1 MNHINSKDHIDS
13 GSVSIS
19 NKSDNEPQTKD
30 GIFAGIFS
38 TMDQPEE
45 NTHGDGITLIKN
57 VKNNPELTDTNVNHN
72 TAEPQQNNNQI
83 VESIELLD
91 EDKEGISLNEQ
102 DMPFLEKV
110 FENESL
116 QDISGAYQEP
126 QHSQSQNIQSG
137 NFSHI
142 IDDKRNKD
150 IHENSK
156 SMPIHTVKPS
166 SLKVNDNSHKPN
178 ESLSNENDE
187 AIGINNE
194 RSNIKKIN
202 ASKSQVIYVASKA
215 TTTNLKKGQNSSTN
229 SGSVIYQKNLTPN
242 IPSKVNSEYQEGDL
256 GVQGEKVFVKD
267 NYSTTSKLNHTN
279 KSKKELKDTKSLENV
294 ASKATTT
301 KEYFFE
307 PKYTKE
313 VLVLNEKPTSKQ
325 SNTILS
331 TTSAD
336 HKNATNSEA
345 SLNSNSNNNQQNS
358 NNHLSQSNSPAK
370 LNDHLFQQLDMR
382 EKNIASGIM
391 KRLGKALD
399 RGLNDFEI
407 SLRPKNLGKLRIG
420 ISIDKNVTNVR
431 IITETQSAALLL
443 GESQSKLAQMMDS
456 AGLKLL
462 DFSSKTTHGDSNEKN
477 NNGQNREQKN
487 AKGESIEVK
496 SGISPNNHKVLNSSD
511 KTLLNVV
518 A

>member
-13 GSVSIS
+13 GSVRIS
-19 NKSDNEPQTKD
+19 NKSDNEQQTKD

-45 NTHGDGITLIKN
+45 NTHGDGKTLIKN

-72 TAEPQQNNNQI
+72 TAEPQQNNHQI
-83 VESIELLD
+83 VESMKLLD
-91 EDKEGISLNEQ
+91 GDKEGISLKEQ
-102 DMPFLEKV
+102 DMPVLEKV
-110 FENESL
+110 FENERL
-116 QDISGAYQEP
+116 QDIIEGYQEP
-126 QHSQSQNIQSG
+126 QHSQSQNIESG
-137 NFSHI
+137 NSSYI
-142 IDDKRNKD
+142 IDNKGNKD

-156 SMPIHTVKPS
+156 SIPIQTVNPS
-166 SLKVNDNSHKPN
+166 SLKVNENSHKPN
-178 ESLSNENDE
+178 KSLSNKNDE
-187 AIGINNE
+187 AIGTNNE

-202 ASKSQVIYVASKA
+202 ASKSQVISVNPNR
-215 TTTNLKKGQNSSTN
+215 TTNLKKGQKSATN

-242 IPSKVNSEYQEGDL
+242 ILSKVNSVYQEGDL
-256 GVQGEKVFVKD
+256 GVQGKKEFVKD

-279 KSKKELKDTKSLENV
+279 KSKKELKGTKALENV

-307 PKYTKE
+307 PKHTKE
-313 VLVLNEKPTSKQ
+313 SPSWNENQANKQLNTV
-325 SNTILS
+325 SNAA
-331 TTSAD
+331 SAD
-336 HKNATNSEA
+336 QRSTINNEA
-345 SLNSNSNNNQQNS
+345 SHNSNSNNSQQNS
-358 NNHLSQSNSPAK
+358 NHHLSQSNSPAK

-391 KRLGKALD
+391 KRLGNALD
-399 RGLNDFEI
+399 KGLNDFEI

-443 GESQSKLAQMMDS
+443 GESQSKLSQMMES

-462 DFSSKTTHGDSNEKN
+462 DFSSKTTHDESNEKN
-477 NNGQNREQKN
+477 DNGQNRDQKN
-487 AKGESIEVK
+487 AKRESIETK
-496 SGISPNNHKVLNSSD
+496 GGIDPNNHKVLNSSD

>member
-19 NKSDNEPQTKD
+19 NKSDNEQQTKD

-45 NTHGDGITLIKN
+45 NTHGDGKTLIKN
-57 VKNNPELTDTNVNHN
+57 IKNNPELTDTNVNHN
-72 TAEPQQNNNQI
+72 TAEPQKNNDEI
-83 VESIELLD
+83 VESIKLLD
-91 EDKEGISLNEQ
+91 GDKEGVSLKEQ
-102 DMPFLEKV
+102 DMPVLEKI

-116 QDISGAYQEP
+116 EDISEAYQEP
-126 QHSQSQNIQSG
+126 QYNQSQNIESV
-137 NFSHI
+137 NSSYI
-142 IDDKRNKD
+142 IDNKRNKD

-156 SMPIHTVKPS
+156 SIPIQTVKPS
-166 SLKVNDNSHKPN
+166 NLKVNDNSHKPN
-178 ESLSNENDE
+178 ESLSNKNDE
-187 AIGINNE
+187 AIGTNNE
-194 RSNIKKIN
+194 RSNINKIN
-202 ASKSQVIYVASKA
+202 ASKSQVISVALNQ
-215 TTTNLKKGQNSSTN
+215 TTNLKKGQNSSTN

-242 IPSKVNSEYQEGDL
+242 ILSKVNNEYQEGDL
-256 GVQGEKVFVKD
+256 GVQGKKEFLKD

-301 KEYFFE
+301 KDYFFE
-307 PKYTKE
+307 PKHTKE
-313 VLVLNEKPTSKQ
+313 SLSWNENQANKQLNTLSNAAPTDQRS
-325 SNTILS
+325 TI
-331 TTSAD
+331 
-336 HKNATNSEA
+336 NNEA
-345 SLNSNSNNNQQNS
+345 SHNSNSNNGQQNS
-358 NNHLSQSNSPAK
+358 NHHLSQSNSPAK

-420 ISIDKNVTNVR
+420 ISIEKNVTNVR

-443 GESQSKLAQMMDS
+443 GESQSKLSQMMES

-496 SGISPNNHKVLNSSD
+496 SGIGPNNHKVLNSSD